1 MSIIKPF
8 ELQVPEKEL
17 EYLQNRLAMA
27 RWPEAE
33 TAEGWQQGVPISM
46 LRSLVDYWMSK
57 YDWRRCEAF
66 LNRIGQFKTVIDG
79 LEVYFLHIRSP
90 HAEALPLL
98 LTHGW
103 PGSVLEFHKVIG
115 PLTDPVAHGGEAS
128 DAFHLVIPALPGFGF
143 SERPSEPGWGVE
155 RIARAWTEL
164 MRRLGYARF
173 VAQGGDWGSAV
184 TLALGAE
191 PPPELLAIHLNMLNI
206 PPEGSLEEPDQDE
219 KRAMAAARYFA
230 DVESAYARLQATRPQ
245 TIGYAL
251 ADSPI
256 GQAAWIY
263 EKLTAWSDC
272 NGAAENIFTMDEI
285 LDTVMM
291 YWLPNTSASSARLYW
306 ESMASFRPKN
316 IKISVGYSQFP
327 KEITMPPKIWAEKY
341 LQDIF
346 YWNELSVG
354 GHFAA
359 FEQPG
364 LFVNELRSCFA
375 GIR

>member
-1 MSIIKPF
+1 MSVIKPF
-8 ELQVPEKEL
+8 HLQVSKKDL
-17 EYLQNRLAMA
+17 DYLRNRLETA

-33 TAEGWQQGVPISM
+33 TAEGWLQGVPISR
-46 LRSLVDYWMSK
+46 LRSLVEYWMTK
-57 YDWRRCEAF
+57 YDWRRCQAF

-79 LEVYFLHIRSP
+79 LAVYFLHIRSP

-103 PGSVLEFHKVIG
+103 PSSVLEFHKVIG
-115 PLTDPVAHGGEAS
+115 PLTDPVAHGGNAR
-128 DAFHLVIPALPGFGF
+128 DAFDLVIPALPGFGF

-155 RIARAWTEL
+155 RIAKAWTEL

-191 PPPELLAIHLNMLNI
+191 PPPELLAIHLNMLSI
-206 PPEGSLEEPDQDE
+206 PPEDSLEEPDENE
-219 KRAMAAARYFA
+219 KRAIAAARHFA

-245 TIGYAL
+245 TLGYAL

-306 ESMASFRPKN
+306 ESMTSFKPK
-316 IKISVGYSQFP
+316 IVDIPVGYSQFP
-327 KEITMPPKIWAEKY
+327 REIMAPPKVWAEKY
-341 LQDIF
+341 LHNIF
-346 YWNELSVG
+346 YWNETSVG

-359 FEQPG
+359 FERPEI
-364 LFVNELRSCFA
+364 FVNELRRCFA
-375 GIR
+375 CIR

>member
-1 MSIIKPF
+1 M
-8 ELQVPEKEL
+8 
-17 EYLQNRLAMA
+17 
-27 RWPEAE
+27 
-33 TAEGWQQGVPISM
+33 
-46 LRSLVDYWMSK
+46 
-57 YDWRRCEAF
+57 
-66 LNRIGQFKTVIDG
+66 
-79 LEVYFLHIRSP
+79 
-90 HAEALPLL
+90 
-98 LTHGW
+98 
-103 PGSVLEFHKVIG
+103 
-115 PLTDPVAHGGEAS
+115 AHGGEAS

-316 IKISVGYSQFP
+316 VNIPVGYSQFP